1 MEYIGGKKVNTK
13 TKRWFKDVGLG
24 FRTPAGEFIGIM
36 GLSGMAPGI
45 AIGGWGTTPSYERR
59 SKDRMRGLEDR
70 SSRGIEDGR
79 IAGPGALPFDPIY
92 TGYGLSVEQH

>member
-1 MEYIGGKKVNTK
+1 
-13 TKRWFKDVGLG
+13 
-24 FRTPAGEFIGIM
+24 
-36 GLSGMAPGI
+36 MAPGI